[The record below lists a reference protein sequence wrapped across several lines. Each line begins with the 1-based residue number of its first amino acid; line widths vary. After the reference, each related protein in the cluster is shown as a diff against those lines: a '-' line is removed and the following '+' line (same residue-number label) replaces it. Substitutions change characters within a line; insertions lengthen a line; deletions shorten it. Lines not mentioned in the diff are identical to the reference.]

1 MRGLLRMGAWK
12 RQSSFPWS
20 IAVHIHFYITSI
32 IGSEDLIMAK
42 DSKKLSGFVKKLLTA
57 AGIISLLL
65 GVIGIVV
72 PLLPT
77 TPFLLLSAAC
87 FVRGSDRL
95 YQWLMEH
102 KLFGRYIRNFREHKA
117 IPLKTKILAVSLL
130 WVTILYSIL
139 FVVNSVY
146 VRILLATL
154 AIAVTFHILHFK
166 TLKDDIE

>member
-1 MRGLLRMGAWK
+1 MC
-12 RQSSFPWS
+12 
-20 IAVHIHFYITSI
+20 TSI
-32 IGSEDLIMAK
+32 FIEPL
-42 DSKKLSGFVKKLLTA
+42 LSVQKIWLWRKILKKLLTA

-72 PLLPT
+72 PLLPA

-146 VRILLATL
+146 ARILLATL
-154 AIAVTFHILHFK
+154 AIAVTLHILHFK
-166 TLKDDIE
+166 TLKDDTE